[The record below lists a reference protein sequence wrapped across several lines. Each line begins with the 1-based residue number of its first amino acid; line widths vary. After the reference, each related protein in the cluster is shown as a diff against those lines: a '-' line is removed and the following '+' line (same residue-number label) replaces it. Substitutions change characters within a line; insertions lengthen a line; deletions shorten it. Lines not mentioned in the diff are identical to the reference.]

1 MSPVGWE
8 RQALNSIQSV
18 LGRPPGRQRAATG
31 HPACELAA
39 IRYDPQDTHRSDI
52 DLWQRRSPSG
62 AGPASPGG
70 RCRCAE
76 QDDLS
81 ART

>member
-1 MSPVGWE
+1 MASAW
-8 RQALNSIQSV
+8 
-18 LGRPPGRQRAATG
+18 AATRT
-31 HPACELAA
+31 PARGYRASRSRELAV
-39 IRYDPQDTHRSDI
+39 IRYDPQDTPRNDI
-52 DLWQRRSPSG
+52 DLWQQEIIVRGR
-62 AGPASPGG
+62 ADKPGG